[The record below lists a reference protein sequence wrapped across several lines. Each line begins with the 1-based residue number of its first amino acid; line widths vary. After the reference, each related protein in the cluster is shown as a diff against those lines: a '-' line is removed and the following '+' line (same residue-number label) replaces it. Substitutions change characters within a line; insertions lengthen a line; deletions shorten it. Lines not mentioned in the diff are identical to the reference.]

1 MADKCWPRNVNPGPW
16 DSRAHL
22 LSPHILALPE
32 KRHVG
37 TCQRWNPT
45 VSSEQVALGA
55 HSAFPFLGP
64 LPPRPYHILI
74 DELPQVPEAM
84 FLSNVVGIVAVL
96 VGHTVCLQGSRAGE
110 QQGSEVL
117 QSVLCSKMQQGGQ
130 LFIPLIWKIVREN
143 NGQVKM
149 NSWAPLFTE
158 TKLASLPWHPGGTQS
173 LLLGWLT

>member
-1 MADKCWPRNVNPGPW
+1 MLAQKCEPRSVGLQGTSLKPTHTGPA
-16 DSRAHL
+16 REEARGHM
-22 LSPHILALPE
+22 PE
-32 KRHVG
+32 MKSNR
-37 TCQRWNPT
+37 

-130 LFIPLIWKIVREN
+130 LFIPLI
-143 NGQVKM
+143 
-149 NSWAPLFTE
+149 
-158 TKLASLPWHPGGTQS
+158 
-173 LLLGWLT
+173 